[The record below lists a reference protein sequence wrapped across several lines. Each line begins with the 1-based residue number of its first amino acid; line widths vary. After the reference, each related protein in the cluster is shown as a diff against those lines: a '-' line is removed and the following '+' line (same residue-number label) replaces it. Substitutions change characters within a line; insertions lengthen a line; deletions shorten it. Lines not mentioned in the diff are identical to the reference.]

1 MRFAAVLVMCT
12 AFVLILA
19 MDETVEGENQN
30 SNREFTDGA
39 GIDEKQALL
48 HRERRAVQNN
58 SSPNPVIGHN
68 LPDIEKRLQAMEEK

>member
-12 AFVLILA
+12 AFALILA

-68 LPDIEKRLQAMEEK
+68 LPDIEKRLRAMEEK